1 MRPCS
6 AKWLDLPEA
15 HFLNCKWVVNCGQD
29 WVWSTWNIV
38 GSQFM
43 STLLHS
49 GDPRMASPGLQCCNC
64 SAIASNCIQFT
75 GYHSKQTFQA
85 TWLWCDPTRCHLPES
100 NRVGQ
105 GLSMT
110 SLRNEHISCWLSL
123 PVSSMSTNSCLWLPG
138 EEPECLCS
146 ASSLSV
152 LKEKKTSPQVSGM
165 TPCP

>member
-100 NRVGQ
+100 NRVGKAWAWPRWEMNTFPAGSVCLFLQ
-105 GLSMT
+105 CQQIPAYG
-110 SLRNEHISCWLSL
+110 SLERSQSVYVLRL
-123 PVSSMSTNSCLWLPG
+123 PFQF
-138 EEPECLCS
+138 
-146 ASSLSV
+146 
-152 LKEKKTSPQVSGM
+152 LKKKKP
-165 TPCP
+165 PPK